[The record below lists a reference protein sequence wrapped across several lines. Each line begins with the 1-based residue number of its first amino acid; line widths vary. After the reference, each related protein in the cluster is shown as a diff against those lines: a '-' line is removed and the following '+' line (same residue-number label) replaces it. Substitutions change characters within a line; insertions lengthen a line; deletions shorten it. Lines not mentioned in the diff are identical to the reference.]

1 MKHFTKLIFL
11 FIVFILPLLS
21 ICSCD
26 NKEEE
31 SSDAVFDSR
40 MTYNVA
46 LVRINNASSYI
57 REDTYRT
64 EITQDGVTTVN
75 EQSFIDK
82 YSFNGVGNNAVSFTF
97 PNAEYGEFTLSF
109 CENKA
114 YVETE
119 SNCFSFDC
127 TIEEF
132 YAITQ
137 RHMNVWGFVT
147 NIDVFTMFSYDA
159 VCERDEAGYYFISIS
174 RLIFDEN
181 TKEIL
186 LGSGYEF
193 YSEFSQLNLEA
204 TIIINPNLCFEQIL
218 TDITFSANT
227 ETGRADFTIHNKVSF
242 SEIGSKTVYVDIPTY
257 NCEHIGGADV
267 LAGLDAYKKLN
278 SLAGYSASLTGEY
291 FFAGED
297 TVHNDVLK
305 TDFVIENGE
314 KQKFA
319 QKSVYDC
326 EDGKNSRFIYFE
338 DGTLYL
344 KYNENLQYTDY
355 GDNVGRYQSLN
366 IWIEPWFDINAG
378 KGFSLAENGD
388 GTATLSY
395 EYDDRLVKQLILDY
409 FNVFYGGQ
417 NLPASVEVIS
427 VEKAVAHLTYNID
440 KCIVT
445 EHTYEIEATVE
456 IDGSTF
462 VYKENRLVT
471 VDTDN
476 FTVPDRS
483 VFLGTSDF

>member
-1 MKHFTKLIFL
+1 MNETININVMDILITALLVL
-11 FIVFILPLLS
+11 FALA
-21 ICSCD
+21 SCTP
-26 NKEEE
+26 NENPQE
-31 SSDAVFDSR
+31 
-40 MTYNVA
+40 T
-46 LVRINNASSYI
+46 
-57 REDTYRT
+57 
-64 EITQDGVTTVN
+64 TQ
-75 EQSFIDK
+75 
-82 YSFNGVGNNAVSFTF
+82 
-97 PNAEYGEFTLSF
+97 
-109 CENKA
+109 
-114 YVETE
+114 
-119 SNCFSFDC
+119 
-127 TIEEF
+127 
-132 YAITQ
+132 
-137 RHMNVWGFVT
+137 
-147 NIDVFTMFSYDA
+147 
-159 VCERDEAGYYFISIS
+159 
-174 RLIFDEN
+174 
-181 TKEIL
+181 
-186 LGSGYEF
+186 
-193 YSEFSQLNLEA
+193 
-204 TIIINPNLCFEQIL
+204 
-218 TDITFSANT
+218 T
-227 ETGRADFTIHNKVSF
+227 ETPQN
-242 SEIGSKTVYVDIPTY
+242 
-257 NCEHIGGADV
+257 
-267 LAGLDAYKKLN
+267 L
-278 SLAGYSASLTGEY
+278 
-291 FFAGED
+291 
-297 TVHNDVLK
+297 
-305 TDFVIENGE
+305 DFVIENGE